1 MTGTIP
7 PRLPRGMRDILPQ
20 QMLRRNYVVGVIE
33 ETFQRFGFEPLQ
45 TPALELADTLT
56 GKYGEEAE
64 QLIYY
69 AKHTRGKEALAL
81 RYDLT
86 VPLSRVV
93 AMHENELS
101 FPFKR
106 YHIAPVWRAERP
118 QKGRYREFYQ
128 CDVDIVGVASV
139 LADAEI
145 IAVIIAALERLGF
158 RGFRTALNNRKILTG
173 IGQYAGV
180 PDEQLPDLYR
190 AIDKL
195 DKIGEEGV
203 REELRESGIADAVIA
218 RMMAL
223 LRLREGD
230 NLTRLAN
237 LSGLLADYP
246 AAMEGI
252 RELEDLV
259 AYLGEMGVGAENIDV
274 DFAMV
279 RGLSYY
285 TGPIYETFV
294 EEPKIGSI
302 TGGGRYDALIG
313 LFRRE
318 SLPVTGTSLGIERI
332 IDVMDELGMFPEGLG
347 ETVSQALVTAFD
359 AATLPAS
366 LRMASAL
373 RREGLNTELFFD
385 VGKPVGDQIRYALK
399 RGTGYVVILGP
410 DEVAGGTATVRSLA
424 TREQETVPQGEVG
437 ALIRRWMMG
446 AE

>member
-1 MTGTIP
+1 MSDTIP
-7 PRLPRGMRDILPQ
+7 PRLPRGMRDILPR

-33 ETFQRFGFEPLQ
+33 VVFQRFGFEPLH
-45 TPALELADTLT
+45 TPSMELADTLT
-56 GKYGEEAE
+56 GKYGEDAE

-69 AKHTRGKEALAL
+69 AKHTRGKEKLAM

-93 AMHENELS
+93 AMHENDLS

-128 CDVDIVGVASV
+128 CDVDVVGVASV

-145 IAVIIAALERLGF
+145 IAVIIAALEQLGF
-158 RGFRTALNNRKILTG
+158 SRFRTIINNRKILTG

-180 PDEQLPDLYR
+180 PDEQLSGLYR
-190 AIDKL
+190 AIDKM
-195 DKIGEEGV
+195 DKIGEDGV
-203 REELRESGIADAVIA
+203 GEELRERGIAEDVIT
-218 RMMAL
+218 RMMTL
-223 LRLREGD
+223 LSLHEGD
-230 NLTRLAN
+230 NLARLSN
-237 LSGLLADYP
+237 LSDLLRDYP
-246 AAMEGI
+246 IAMEGI
-252 RELEDLV
+252 AELEKLV
-259 AYLGEMGVGAENIDV
+259 SYLGEMGVSTEKVNV
-274 DFAMV
+274 DFSMV

-285 TGPIYETFV
+285 TGPIYETVV

-302 TGGGRYDALIG
+302 TGGGRYDELIG

-332 IDVMDELGMFPEGLG
+332 IDVMTELEMFPEGLG
-347 ETVSQALVTAFD
+347 ETVSQVLVSVFD
-359 AATLPAS
+359 QTTLPAS

-385 VGKPVGDQIRYALK
+385 VGAPIGDQIRYALK
-399 RGTGYVVILGP
+399 RGIPHIVILGP
-410 DEVAGGTATVRSLA
+410 DEIAEGMATVRSLA
-424 TREQETVPQGEVG
+424 TRQQETLLEENVAATIGGWLTVP
-437 ALIRRWMMG
+437 R
-446 AE
+446 

>member
-1 MTGTIP
+1 MTEYIT
-7 PRLPRGMRDILPQ
+7 PRLPRGMRDILPR
-20 QMLRRNYVVGVIE
+20 QMLRRSYVVGVIE
-33 ETFQRFGFEPLQ
+33 EVFQRFGFEPLH
-45 TPALELADTLT
+45 TPSLELADTLT
-56 GKYGEEAE
+56 GKYGEDAE

-69 AKHTRGKEALAL
+69 AKHTRGKEELAL

-93 AMHENELS
+93 AMHENDLP

-145 IAVIIAALERLGF
+145 IAVIIAALEQLGF
-158 RGFRTALNNRKILTG
+158 SGFRTIINNRKILTG

-180 PDEQLPDLYR
+180 PDEQLPGLYR

-195 DKIGEEGV
+195 DKIGEDGV
-203 REELRESGIADAVIA
+203 REELCESGIAEEVIA

-223 LRLREGD
+223 LVLREGD
-230 NLTRLAN
+230 NLERLAN
-237 LSGLLADYP
+237 LSDLLADY
-246 AAMEGI
+246 AVAMEGI
-252 RELEDLV
+252 TELEDLV
-259 AYLGEMGVGAENIDV
+259 SYLGEMGVSAENIDV

-285 TGPIYETFV
+285 TGPIYETVV

-302 TGGGRYDALIG
+302 TGGGRYDELIG

-332 IDVMDELGMFPEGLG
+332 IDVMNELEMFPEGLG
-347 ETVSQALVTAFD
+347 ETVSQVLVAVFD
-359 AATLPAS
+359 ADTLFDS

-373 RREGLNTELFFD
+373 RREGLKTELFFD
-385 VGKPVGDQIRYALK
+385 VGTSIGDQIRYALK
-399 RGTGYVVILGP
+399 RGISYIVILGP
-410 DEVAGGTATVRSLA
+410 DEVADGTATVRNLI
-424 TREQETVPQGEVG
+424 TREQETLPQEVV
-437 ALIRRWMMG
+437 ATILREWM
-446 AE
+446 